1 MQRGGDGEQL
11 DVIFIEENGIIE
23 LLWSLDDSY
32 VSDLDGDEWHHG
44 QIDVKNI
51 NKDLNYQVSYGSG
64 FLNKFCGLD
73 FIKNL
78 NFRSQRVK
86 INSEHWVYKYF
97 TSKIILKKSKV

>member
-11 DVIFIEENGIIE
+11 DVIFIEENGKVE

-51 NKDLNYQVSYGSG
+51 NKDSNYQVSYGSS
-64 FLNKFCGLD
+64 FLNKLA
-73 FIKNL
+73 L
-78 NFRSQRVK
+78 
-86 INSEHWVYKYF
+86 W
-97 TSKIILKKSKV
+97 TS

>member
-11 DVIFIEENGIIE
+11 DVIFIEENGKVE

-51 NKDLNYQVSYGSG
+51 NKDSNYQVS
-64 FLNKFCGLD
+64 
-73 FIKNL
+73 
-78 NFRSQRVK
+78 
-86 INSEHWVYKYF
+86 
-97 TSKIILKKSKV
+97 